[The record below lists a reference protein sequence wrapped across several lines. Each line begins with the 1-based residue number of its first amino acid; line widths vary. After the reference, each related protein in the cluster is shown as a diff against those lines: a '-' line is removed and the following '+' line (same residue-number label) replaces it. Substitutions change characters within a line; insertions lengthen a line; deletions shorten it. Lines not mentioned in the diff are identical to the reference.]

1 MDVDGAAGPAVAAE
15 QVLAEP
21 GQRLVARIVDTLVVG
36 LPVVMALRAAVPDAT
51 TEAALAPPLVAAA
64 LLLYET
70 VQIALWGRTLGKRFA
85 GIEVVRAAPQEG
97 AAGTEDP
104 EAPEGPESPEERRAP
119 ASARRLGVARSLART
134 AVYTLPI
141 AVRPVPVVSLVAA
154 VFWVV
159 NVGAILE
166 GLRAKGEP
174 AQGRRQAVH
183 DRLADTLVIKR
194 PAS

>member
-1 MDVDGAAGPAVAAE
+1 MEGAE
-15 QVLAEP
+15 RVLAEP
-21 GQRLVARIVDTLVVG
+21 GQRLVARIVDTLVVA
-36 LPVVMALRAAVPDAT
+36 LPIVMVLRAAVSDAT

-70 VQIALWGRTLGKRFA
+70 VQLALWGRTLGKRFA
-85 GIEVVRAAPQEG
+85 GIEVVRAALQEG
-97 AAGTEDP
+97 AESAEP
-104 EAPEGPESPEERRAP
+104 PEGPEGSESPEERRTP
-119 ASARRLGVARSLART
+119 DPARRLGVARALART
-134 AVYTLPI
+134 AIYTLPI

-166 GLRAKGEP
+166 GLRAKGEL

-183 DRLADTLVIKR
+183 DRLTDTLVIKR
-194 PAS
+194 LAG